1 MPEPISNTAIM
12 AGGSALMAAVVALGK
27 WLLGREVDRL
37 DKSLEAHARDIDML
51 KSDHVGQADMDRIV
65 DKVEQIATR
74 VGDKLEAKVD
84 AVHARIDQVI
94 GLPPRK

>member
-1 MPEPISNTAIM
+1 MPDPISNSAIA
-12 AGGSALMAAVVALGK
+12 AGGAGLMGLLAALGK

-37 DKSLEAHARDIDML
+37 DKTLDAHGKDLDAL
-51 KSDHVGQADMDRIV
+51 KQDHIGQADMERII
-65 DKVEQIATR
+65 DKLEQISNR
-74 VGDKLEAKVD
+74 VGDKLEAKLD